1 MNRELYRET
10 FSRLRASDQAK
21 EELMNM
27 TEEKKTGKV
36 RTFKVVRNV
45 LIAAALCLAL
55 IGTAFAA
62 GVLEIDGQGRIVL
75 GRFAHG
81 EVHDTAGDVVAEPDP
96 DKIASGEQ
104 VVVEPEKVAGAKLA
118 EEDGRLILY
127 YQYGPAE
134 GREDVTD
141 AMREE
146 GVYSMSGEKDGYSLS
161 VTVVLCP
168 KEELENSA
176 PLFYQ
181 GVGYCLE
188 ISGKFPG
195 GNYISYDEEGNEV
208 PITENESTFRAEGVS
223 SFYANSYGL
232 SDTLGG

>member
-10 FSRLRASDQAK
+10 FSKLRASDQAK

-27 TEEKKTGKV
+27 TEESKTGRV

-62 GVLEIDGQGRIVL
+62 GVLKIDDYGQVVL
-75 GRFAHG
+75 GRFAYG
-81 EVHDTAGDVVAEPDP
+81 KVVDGAGDEVAAPDP

-104 VVVEPEKVAGAKLA
+104 VVVEPEDVAGAKLA
-118 EEDGRLILY
+118 EEDGRLVLY
-127 YQYGPAE
+127 YQYGPVV

-141 AMREE
+141 AMLEE
-146 GVYSMSGEKDGYSLS
+146 GTYSMSGIKDGYSLS
-161 VTVVLCP
+161 VTVVPCP
-168 KEELENSA
+168 EEELENSR

-195 GNYISYDEEGNEV
+195 GTYLTHDEDGNERYV
-208 PITENESTFRAEGVS
+208 TENGSEFWAEGLS
-223 SFYANSYGL
+223 SFYANGYGIK
-232 SDTLGG
+232 DTLGG